1 MVNLELKERD
11 PFLLRRRRMVAEQI
25 HGRKLHNPEVL
36 SAMRTV
42 PRHLF
47 VPTHMQERAYDDQ
60 ALPLGP
66 HQTISQPY
74 IVALMTQL
82 AIEGARDKVLEIGT
96 GSGYQAAVLAEL
108 FGNVYSI
115 ELDRER
121 HDCAGRTLTRLH
133 YQNVQLRI
141 GDGRLGWPEE
151 SPYDVIIVT
160 AGIDQIAPELRRQ
173 LCKGGRLIFP
183 RNRPGSENQM
193 LCVLSRTTVDHWQER
208 DVTPVRFVPMH

>member
-1 MVNLELKERD
+1 MCKLGLKERD

-25 HGRKLHNPEVL
+25 HGRKLHNEEVL

-47 VPTHMQERAYDDQ
+47 VPIEMQERAYDDQ

-74 IVALMTQL
+74 IVALMTEL
-82 AIEGARDKVLEIGT
+82 AIRGARDKVLEIGT

-108 FGNVYSI
+108 FGSVYSI

-121 HDCAGRTLTRLH
+121 HACAAETLTRLH
-133 YQNVQLRI
+133 YQNVHLRA
-141 GDGRLGWPEE
+141 GNGRLGWPEE
-151 SPYDVIIVT
+151 APYDAILVT
-160 AGIDQIAPELRRQ
+160 AGIEEIAPGLRQQLRQ
-173 LCKGGRLIFP
+173 GGQLIFP
-183 RNRPGSENQM
+183 RSSHGTENQM
-193 LCVLSRTTVDHWQER
+193 LRILRRTTADDWEER
-208 DVTPVRFVPMH
+208 DVTPVRFVPLR